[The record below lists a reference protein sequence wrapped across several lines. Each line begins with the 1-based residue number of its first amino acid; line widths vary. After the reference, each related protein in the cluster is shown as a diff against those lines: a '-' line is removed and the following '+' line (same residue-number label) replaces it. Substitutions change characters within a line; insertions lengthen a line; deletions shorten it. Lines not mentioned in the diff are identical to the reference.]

1 MVGALR
7 ALVVVVMTAEAA
19 SWPCW
24 QNQAEAAPE

>member
-7 ALVVVVMTAEAA
+7 VLVVVMTAEAA